1 MLSLRSSHSVWLF
14 FQYLCSWSISIFA
27 SNLSSLR
34 LSHVGSFFTNE
45 EQSKAGLWRNTHRC
59 HTCHTCSWR
68 HMRRTQGTKWQS
80 SYGRA
85 FSASERRFFN
95 KLDHKSIINYCCEV
109 RLTDWLLSFRLVRQM
124 KLIKLAT
131 LISSCPADEAV
142 CNRTRCSREIA
153 ARSQTCKGKRSRKN
167 S

>member
-1 MLSLRSSHSVWLF
+1 MKNRAKLAYDEIHTDVTHAIRVRDVICAEHKAQNDRVHTAVLF
-14 FQYLCSWSISIFA
+14 
-27 SNLSSLR
+27 R
-34 LSHVGSFFTNE
+34 LPNVD
-45 EQSKAGLWRNTHRC
+45 
-59 HTCHTCSWR
+59 
-68 HMRRTQGTKWQS
+68 
-80 SYGRA
+80 
-85 FSASERRFFN
+85 FFN

-153 ARSQTCKGKRSRKN
+153 ARSQTCKGKRPRKN